1 MLVVRTGI
9 LHVPEL
15 DVVAGEAVV
24 ELMAASG
31 LRPLVVLERSVL
43 SQRNWI
49 ADLLCRWCDEEE
61 IDLVLTIGG
70 TQPAPGPSSN
80 EIVPEA
86 TSEVIERPMP
96 GLSEAM
102 RAYAGEE
109 NALALL
115 ERVQAGIRARTL
127 VVNLPA
133 GAGPATLFMEAIV
146 DVIAPLIGHLR
157 EDASAPS
164 LRHDLKRSFGGE
176 EHGETVRGSAAELS
190 GEETNAGRQTAGP
203 RASSHGLNAADFAQ
217 FLNRSEKGAAEDD

>member
-61 IDLVLTIGG
+61 LDLVLTIGG
-70 TQPAPGPSSN
+70 TLAAPGPSAK

-86 TSEVIERPMP
+86 TSEVIERALP
-96 GLSEAM
+96 GLAEAM

-109 NALALL
+109 NMLALL
-115 ERVQAGIRARTL
+115 ERTQTGIRARTL
-127 VVNLPA
+127 IINLPA
-133 GAGPATLFMEAIV
+133 GAGPATLFLEGIV
-146 DVIAPLIGHLR
+146 DVIGPVIGHLR
-157 EDASAPS
+157 GDTNAPS
-164 LRHDLKRSFGGE
+164 LRDELERASERQKNPERAHDSIGE
-176 EHGETVRGSAAELS
+176 EFVEDGSAGGQAEVPPTPSYGLS
-190 GEETNAGRQTAGP
+190 
-203 RASSHGLNAADFAQ
+203 AADFAQ
-217 FLNRSEKGAAEDD
+217 FLERSKKNTAEDD